1 MTHPLL
7 ASQLTFD
14 WPSASS
20 SARED
25 FIVTESNEKA
35 FRLIDSWPQWPV
47 HGVMLTG
54 PEGAGKSHLA
64 RLWQEKTNAQWLETL
79 KNLEDAFKSASGGC
93 FIVELED
100 TENLAET
107 PLFHLVNRAI
117 LGDLFL
123 LLTAPPTL
131 SFDSLQLRDLRS
143 RLRVLPEVSLGT
155 PDDTLLRAL
164 MIKHFSDR
172 QMQFTNDVVDYVLR
186 RIERSAVGVRRA
198 VEMLDTLALSEGRK
212 LTKAIVARYLRRDE
226 TMLPQDPEP
235 TLNFYA

>member
-14 WPSASS
+14 WPSATS

-25 FIVTESNEKA
+25 FIVTKSNAKA
-35 FRLIDSWPQWPV
+35 FRLIDGWPQWPV
-47 HGVMLTG
+47 HGVLLVG

-64 RLWQEKTNAQWLETL
+64 RLWQEKTHAKWIETL
-79 KNLEDAFKSASGGC
+79 KGLEDAFRSAPGGC

-143 RLRVLPEVSLGT
+143 RLRALPEANLGA
-155 PDDTLLRAL
+155 PDDVLLRAL
-164 MIKHFSDR
+164 LIKHFSDR
-172 QMQFTNDVVDYVLR
+172 QMDVADDVIDYVLK
-186 RIERSAVGVRRA
+186 RIERTAVGVRRA
-198 VEMLDTLALSEGRK
+198 VEMLDALALSEGRN
-212 LTKAIVARYLRRDE
+212 LTKTIAARYLRRDE
-226 TMLPQDPEP
+226 ITAAQDPEP
-235 TLNFYA
+235 TLNFNA

>member
-1 MTHPLL
+1 MSSLL

-14 WPSASS
+14 WPNASS

-47 HGVMLTG
+47 HGVLLTG

-64 RLWQEKTNAQWLETL
+64 RLWQEKTHARWLETL
-79 KNLEDAFKSASGGC
+79 KDLEEAFSSPSGGR

-117 LGDLFL
+117 LGELFL
-123 LLTAPPTL
+123 LLTAKPTL
-131 SFDSLQLRDLRS
+131 SFNSLQLRDLRS
-143 RLRVLPEVSLGT
+143 RLRVLPEVVLGP
-155 PDDTLLRAL
+155 PDDRLLQAL
-164 MIKHFSDR
+164 LVKHFSDR
-172 QMQFTNDVVDYVLR
+172 QMDVAPDVIDYVLKR
-186 RIERSAVGVRRA
+186 VERTAAGIRRA
-198 VEMLDTLALSEGRK
+198 VEMLDTLALSEGRA
-212 LTKAIVARYLRRDE
+212 LTKTIAARYLRRDDIIAA
-226 TMLPQDPEP
+226 PDAEP
-235 TLNFYA
+235 TLNFNA